1 VELNPH
7 WFRIINTMNEGLM
20 IVGTDGK
27 ILMVNQAFEALTGFS
42 ESEVVGKPC
51 TLLQCD
57 ACERILKPQEDDG
70 WCSLFMDSNDAMK
83 RRRCGILRKDGTCL
97 LALKNA
103 SVLTD
108 EGGNVIG
115 AVETITDL
123 SELDRLDQE
132 VVHLSRKL
140 GEDFGFHGLIGESPA
155 MKKVFD
161 LLQRAAASEAPTI
174 IYGESGTGKEL
185 VARAV
190 HELGSRKN
198 GPFLELNCAALNESL
213 LESELFGHT
222 KGSFT
227 GAYRHKVGRF
237 EAADGGDLFL
247 DEIGD
252 IPLSVQVKLLRV
264 LESKQFER
272 VGDHRP
278 IRVDVRFI
286 TATNQDLSA
295 LIEEKKFR
303 DDLFFRINVIPIHLP
318 PLRRRREDIPLLV
331 HEFIQ
336 HLRARTS
343 KNITGVSQR
352 VLGRF
357 MEYSWPGNVREL
369 KSTLEYAFVVAESG
383 LITEDHLPPQVLQQI
398 ERTALENR
406 QPAAGPKRD
415 LKTELIEA
423 LERSGGN
430 QTRAAQA
437 LGVKR
442 ITVWRRMKKYGLSS
456 KPQYGRENDA
466 SRA

>member
-1 VELNPH
+1 MELQPH
-7 WFRIINTMNEGLM
+7 WFRIINTMHEGLM

-27 ILMVNQAFEALTGFS
+27 ILMVNEAFESLTGFS
-42 ESEVVGKPC
+42 ESEVAGKPC
-51 TLLQCD
+51 TLLHCD
-57 ACERILKPQEDDG
+57 ACERILAQGEDEC
-70 WCSLFMDSNDAMK
+70 WCSLFENPPNPMK
-83 RRRCGILRKDGTCL
+83 RCRCAILRKDGTCL
-97 LALKNA
+97 PALKNA
-103 SVLTD
+103 SVLRD

-132 VVHLSRKL
+132 VVHLTRQL
-140 GEDFGFHGLIGESPA
+140 GEEFGFHGIIGESPA

-161 LLQRAAASEAPTI
+161 LLQRAALSEAPMI

-190 HELGSRKN
+190 HELGGRKHK
-198 GPFLELNCAALNESL
+198 PFVQLNCAALNESL

-227 GAYRHKVGRF
+227 GAYRHKIGRF

-264 LESKQFER
+264 MESKQFER
-272 VGDHRP
+272 VGDHRS

-295 LIEEKKFR
+295 LIEQKRFR

-318 PLRRRREDIPLLV
+318 PLRERREDIPLLV
-331 HEFIQ
+331 DSFIR
-336 HLRARTS
+336 HLSAHTS
-343 KNITGVSQR
+343 KRITGVNHR
-352 VLGRF
+352 VLEHF
-357 MEYSWPGNVREL
+357 MEYPWPGNVREL

-383 LITEDHLPPQVLQQI
+383 LITEDHLPPQVLQI
-398 ERTALENR
+398 ESTARDNRTPPEV
-406 QPAAGPKRD
+406 
-415 LKTELIEA
+415 
-423 LERSGGN
+423 RS
-430 QTRAAQA
+430 
-437 LGVKR
+437 V
-442 ITVWRRMKKYGLSS
+442 I
-456 KPQYGRENDA
+456 
-466 SRA
+466 